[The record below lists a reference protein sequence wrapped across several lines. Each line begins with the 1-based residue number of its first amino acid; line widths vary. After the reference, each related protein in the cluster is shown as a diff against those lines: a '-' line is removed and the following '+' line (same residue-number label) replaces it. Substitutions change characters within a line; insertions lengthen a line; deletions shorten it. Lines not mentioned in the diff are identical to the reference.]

1 MTSRSSYRVRF
12 ATDNK
17 FQSRVKNDPPAPIA
31 SDASESPIESLTFG
45 LAATRKPKSRSGCKE
60 CKQRRVKCDEKYPV
74 CSHCQRRGS
83 VCLSSTPPTRWQIEV
98 PWMITKPIAEPWL
111 GIVNPEKKLLA
122 YWLDKTSRIMTVCP
136 ENNPLSYPL
145 LEHLVTTPSLLHTVQ
160 SVSAG
165 QEHFFKSKE
174 LITCLQERGLA
185 IQALR
190 REMQDGANLKPAS
203 LLTVFLQGV
212 SWLWT
217 EDHPNDYGKEHL
229 QAARSLL
236 EKMLED
242 PEKRRDPLVQFMLGW
257 YLYWDMSC
265 AFIAAP
271 QDLAPLN
278 TAQMFDAIQAT
289 RSSFHPMIG
298 FMSELLYLIACL
310 GRHCRLVLETEA
322 RDLVLEATFEGQLL
336 AWEPDHDDQDLVDM
350 SIGYRN
356 HGLIMLYNIC
366 GVPSQ
371 ADDLTPGDDASD
383 ASDAI
388 HDSQARIR
396 PLVLDSLERLFKTPV
411 DAPCFSFHST
421 PLLTAAAELTKTD
434 EELRTAAV
442 ERFKAIYSTNRVAVN
457 MWAIDLLEELWGL
470 KDCGINVTW
479 LELLIT
485 KNWRLTFA

>member
-12 ATDNK
+12 AADNK
-17 FQSRVKNDPPAPIA
+17 FQSRVTNDPPAPTI
-31 SDASESPIESLTFG
+31 SDASENPIESPTFG
-45 LAATRKPKSRSGCKE
+45 LAAARKPKSRSGCRE

-83 VCLSSTPPTRWQIEV
+83 VCLSSIPQTRWQVEV

-111 GIVNPEKKLLA
+111 GIVNPEKKLLE

-145 LEHLVTTPSLLHTVQ
+145 LEHLVSTPSLLHTVQ

-165 QEHFFKSKE
+165 QEHFFRSNK

-217 EDHPNDYGKEHL
+217 EDHPNNYGKEHL
-229 QAARSLL
+229 QAARTLL

-242 PEKRRDPLVQFMLGW
+242 PEKRRDPLVKFMLGW

-265 AFIAAP
+265 AFIAEP
-271 QDLAPLN
+271 QDLTPLN
-278 TAQMFDAIQAT
+278 TAQMFDAIQST

-322 RDLVLEATFEGQLL
+322 RDPVLEATFEGQLL

-371 ADDLTPGDDASD
+371 ADDLTPSDDASG
-383 ASDAI
+383 AI
-388 HDSQARIR
+388 HDSQTRIR

-421 PLLTAAAELTKTD
+421 PLLTAAAELTKND
-434 EELRTAAV
+434 EELRTASV
-442 ERFKAIYSTNRVAVN
+442 KRFKAIYSTNRVAVN

-470 KDCGINVTW
+470 RDCGINITW
-479 LELLIT
+479 LELLMT

>member
-1 MTSRSSYRVRF
+1 MKPSYRVRF
-12 ATDNK
+12 ASENK
-17 FQSRVKNDPPAPIA
+17 FQSRVKNHPPAPT
-31 SDASESPIESLTFG
+31 STGTGGSPNEAQVFSP
-45 LAATRKPKSRSGCKE
+45 AAARKPKSRSGCKE
-60 CKQRRVKCDEKYPV
+60 CKHRRVKCDEKYPV

-83 VCLSSTPPTRWQIEV
+83 VCLSATPSTKWQVEM
-98 PWMITKPIAEPWL
+98 PWMITRPIAEPWM
-111 GIVNPEKKLLA
+111 GIVNPKKKLLQ
-122 YWLDKTSRIMTVCP
+122 YWLEKTSRIMTVCP

-145 LEHLVTTPSLLHTVQ
+145 LEHLLSTPSLLHAVQ

-165 QEHFFKSKE
+165 QEHFFQSKE
-174 LITCLQERGLA
+174 LTTCLQERGLA

-190 REMQDGANLKPAS
+190 HEMQDAANLKPAS

-212 SWLWT
+212 SWSWT
-217 EDHPNDYGKEHL
+217 EDHPDNYGKEHL

-242 PEKRRDPLVQFMLGW
+242 PEKQRDPLVQFMLGW

-278 TAQMFDAIQAT
+278 TAQVFDAIQAT

-298 FMSELLYLIACL
+298 FSSELLYLIACL
-310 GRHCRLVLETEA
+310 GRHCRQVLETDA
-322 RDLVLEATFEGQLL
+322 RDPVLEATFEGQLL
-336 AWEPDHDDQDLVDM
+336 AWEPEHDDQDLVDM

-366 GVPSQ
+366 GVPFQ
-371 ADDLTPGDDASD
+371 VDDIASSED
-383 ASDAI
+383 SSDMVE
-388 HDSQARIR
+388 DSQARIR
-396 PLVLDSLERLFKTPV
+396 PLVMDSLERLFKTPV
-411 DAPCFSFHST
+411 DAPCFSFHSA
-421 PLLTAAAELTKTD
+421 PLLTAAAELTKED
-434 EELRTAAV
+434 VELRTAAV

-457 MWAIDLLEELWGL
+457 MWAIELLQELWDL
-470 KDCGINVTW
+470 HDCGITITW

-485 KNWRLTFA
+485 KKWTLTFA